1 MFLVATLNSNSQTK
15 TKPFK
20 TARAELPSLPARF
33 CKIWNANFL
42 KIFTFSQEFL
52 LSWDK
57 DLDFL
62 LAGHWEYMF
71 LLLLEFFPHVI
82 LITWGLES
90 GLAKFFLQNLF
101 LYGSW
106 NALKKISQMIT
117 SSKQA
122 IFPFS
127 ALPHM
132 QFFKFE
138 PISSFASL
146 QNGKLC
152 SNHTNFFS
160 GTPIVLIICHWL
172 PACSSISEK
181 HHSSKEI
188 CSPWS
193 AEFSLTA

>member
-1 MFLVATLNSNSQTK
+1 MARYLYWKWLLQGTWWMFLVATLNSNSQTK

-62 LAGHWEYMF
+62 LAGHWEYML

-90 GLAKFFLQNLF
+90 GLAKFFFAESVPLWYMPEN
-101 LYGSW
+101 GRKKNPECW
-106 NALKKISQMIT
+106 NASVFCIAQDISHR
-117 SSKQA
+117 A
-122 IFPFS
+122 
-127 ALPHM
+127 
-132 QFFKFE
+132 
-138 PISSFASL
+138 
-146 QNGKLC
+146 
-152 SNHTNFFS
+152 
-160 GTPIVLIICHWL
+160 
-172 PACSSISEK
+172 PAAV
-181 HHSSKEI
+181 
-188 CSPWS
+188 P
-193 AEFSLTA
+193 

>member
-1 MFLVATLNSNSQTK
+1 MSRYLYWKWLLQVTWWMFLVATLNSNAQTK
-15 TKPFK
+15 TKPFQ

-90 GLAKFFLQNLF
+90 GLANFFLQNLF
-101 LYGSW
+101 LYGTTVLPS
-106 NALKKISQMIT
+106 KKKCGILSV
-117 SSKQA
+117 
-122 IFPFS
+122 
-127 ALPHM
+127 LVH
-132 QFFKFE
+132 
-138 PISSFASL
+138 
-146 QNGKLC
+146 KLC
-152 SNHTNFFS
+152 FRF
-160 GTPIVLIICHWL
+160 
-172 PACSSISEK
+172 
-181 HHSSKEI
+181 
-188 CSPWS
+188 
-193 AEFSLTA
+193 